1 MRNIKKID
9 PNTSKTPNKMPQ
21 KARLG
26 TVGYAVIA
34 CAFITKWRKNVFAL
48 DNKNKK

>member
-1 MRNIKKID
+1 
-9 PNTSKTPNKMPQ
+9 MPQ

-34 CAFITKWRKNVFAL
+34 CAFITKWRKNVLAL
-48 DNKNKK
+48 DNKNDKKTLKC